1 MTLTPNDG
9 DPVAT
14 STEVAGG
21 ARPLPALRYLSA
33 PGAEEHP
40 YGRGDRPMLLACFA
54 AAAGNVL
61 LAAIV
66 RSPWADPYDLDA
78 LWTAAA
84 WVFSA
89 GYVGTWGAGQLLF
102 WTRRRDRLPPFSAF
116 ALLCVGALAILGPV
130 GNVLYTLRR

>member
-1 MTLTPNDG
+1 MTLVPNSD
-9 DPVAT
+9 DPAAT
-14 STEVAGG
+14 SAEAAE
-21 ARPLPALRYLSA
+21 ARPLPPLRYLSA
-33 PGAEEHP
+33 PSADEYP
-40 YGRGDRPMLLACFA
+40 YGRGDRPMLVACFA
-54 AAAGNVL
+54 AAAGNVV

-66 RSPWADPYDLDA
+66 RSRWADSYDLDA

-89 GYVGTWGAGQLLF
+89 GYVGAWAVGQLLF

-116 ALLCVGALAILGPV
+116 ALLCVGGLAILGPV

>member
-1 MTLTPNDG
+1 MTVLPKPDDPAATATEG
-9 DPVAT
+9 DP
-14 STEVAGG
+14 G
-21 ARPLPALRYLSA
+21 ARPLPPLRYLSA
-33 PGAEEHP
+33 PSAEEHP
-40 YGRGDRPMLLACFA
+40 YGRGDRPMLIACFA

-66 RSPWADPYDLDA
+66 RSPMADPYDLDA

-89 GYVGTWGAGQLLF
+89 GYVGAWAVGQVLF

-116 ALLCVGALAILGPV
+116 ALLCVGSLAIVGPV